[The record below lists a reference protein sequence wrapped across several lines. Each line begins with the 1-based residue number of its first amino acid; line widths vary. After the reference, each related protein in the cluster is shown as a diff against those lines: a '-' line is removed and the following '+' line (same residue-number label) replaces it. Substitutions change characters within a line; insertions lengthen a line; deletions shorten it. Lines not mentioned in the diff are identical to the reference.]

1 MAEKQQIK
9 HYRDI
14 LGACRDILGGFE
26 SLPSLHSRAGKLRS
40 VKILKPV
47 LDCGHSQLS
56 LKPNRK
62 FLVPIMAEKWQTKL
76 KHVAPDS
83 KLSFGH
89 GVALR
94 ILRSE
99 QVSNSKC

>member
-9 HYRDI
+9 RYRDI
-14 LGACRDILGGFE
+14 LSAYRDILGGFE

-56 LKPNRK
+56 LKPNCK
-62 FLVPIMAEKWQTKL
+62 FLVPIMAEK
-76 KHVAPDS
+76 
-83 KLSFGH
+83 
-89 GVALR
+89 
-94 ILRSE
+94 
-99 QVSNSKC
+99 

>member
-14 LGACRDILGGFE
+14 LGAYRDILGAYPDSVGGFE
-26 SLPSLHSRAGKLRS
+26 SLPSLHSREGKLRI

-56 LKPNRK
+56 LKPN
-62 FLVPIMAEKWQTKL
+62 
-76 KHVAPDS
+76 
-83 KLSFGH
+83 
-89 GVALR
+89 
-94 ILRSE
+94 
-99 QVSNSKC
+99 C